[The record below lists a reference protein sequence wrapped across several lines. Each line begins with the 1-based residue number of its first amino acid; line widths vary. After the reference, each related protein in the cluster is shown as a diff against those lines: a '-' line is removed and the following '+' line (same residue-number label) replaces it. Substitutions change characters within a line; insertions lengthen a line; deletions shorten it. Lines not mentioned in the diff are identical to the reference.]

1 MITLNRLGH
10 SDEPFQLNTDM
21 IVTVESTP
29 DTVITLATG
38 AKVVVAETPEEVA
51 AAVHGYRAEV
61 LAEAFRR
68 RGRAGGAFISGSA
81 RARPPRVATRG
92 AAPERRR
99 GRPGVVPNGQRL
111 SAGSTVRAGAPRK
124 TEGFPGTADVSKR

>member
-10 SDEPFQLNTDM
+10 SDEPFQLNPDM

-38 AKVVVAETPEEVA
+38 AKVVVAESPAEVA
-51 AAVHGYRAEV
+51 AAVHAYRASV

-68 RGRAGGAFISGSA
+68 RGSG
-81 RARPPRVATRG
+81 RQPPLSPVHRESPREH
-92 AAPERRR
+92 P
-99 GRPGVVPNGQRL
+99 RL
-111 SAGSTVRAGAPRK
+111 SAVEDQPS
-124 TEGFPGTADVSKR
+124 

>member
-10 SDEPFQLNTDM
+10 SDEPFQLNMDM

-38 AKVVVAETPEEVA
+38 AKVVVAETPAEVA
-51 AAVHGYRAEV
+51 AAVHDYRADV

-68 RGRAGGAFISGSA
+68 RGASHRQPAPAPVH
-81 RARPPRVATRG
+81 RDPP
-92 AAPERRR
+92 
-99 GRPGVVPNGQRL
+99 RL
-111 SAGSTVRAGAPRK
+111 SAVEDEPT
-124 TEGFPGTADVSKR
+124 

>member
-10 SDEPFQLNTDM
+10 ENEQFQLNADM

-38 AKVVVAETPEEVA
+38 AKVVVSQSPDEVA
-51 AAVHGYRAEV
+51 AAVHDLRASV

-68 RGRAGGAFISGSA
+68 RGRAGGPSSQA
-81 RARPPRVATRG
+81 PPA
-92 AAPERRR
+92 AAPRE
-99 GRPGVVPNGQRL
+99 GGHL
-111 SAGSTVRAGAPRK
+111 SAVEDDPQ
-124 TEGFPGTADVSKR
+124 

>member
-10 SDEPFQLNTDM
+10 KDEPFQLNVDM

-38 AKVVVAETPEEVA
+38 TKVVVAETPAEVA
-51 AAVHGYRAEV
+51 TAVHEFRASV

-68 RGRAGGAFISGSA
+68 RGRAGGGVGGVSSSA
-81 RARPPRVATRG
+81 GTHRDAG
-92 AAPERRR
+92 H
-99 GRPGVVPNGQRL
+99 L
-111 SAGSTVRAGAPRK
+111 SAVDEDPA
-124 TEGFPGTADVSKR
+124 

>member
-38 AKVVVAETPEEVA
+38 AKVVVAETPDEVA
-51 AAVHGYRAEV
+51 AAMHAYRAEV

-68 RGRAGGAFISGSA
+68 RGA
-81 RARPPRVATRG
+81 
-92 AAPERRR
+92 
-99 GRPGVVPNGQRL
+99 GQRQ
-111 SAGSTVRAGAPRK
+111 
-124 TEGFPGTADVSKR
+124 FPPSPFQREPPHLAAVDDDLT

>member
-10 SDEPFQLNTDM
+10 TNEPFQLNPDM

-29 DTVITLATG
+29 DTVIGLATG

-51 AAVHGYRAEV
+51 AAVRSYRADV

-68 RGRAGGAFISGSA
+68 RGAPQRSSSSPH
-81 RARPPRVATRG
+81 REPPRLTAV
-92 AAPERRR
+92 EDE
-99 GRPGVVPNGQRL
+99 PG
-111 SAGSTVRAGAPRK
+111 
-124 TEGFPGTADVSKR
+124 

>member
-10 SDEPFQLNTDM
+10 SDEPFHLNPDM

-29 DTVITLATG
+29 DTVIGLATG
-38 AKVVVAETPEEVA
+38 AKVVVAETPAEVA

-68 RGRAGGAFISGSA
+68 RGRAGGQ
-81 RARPPRVATRG
+81 PPAPPPPAPIRG
-92 AAPERRR
+92 DSPRE
-99 GRPGVVPNGQRL
+99 PPRL
-111 SAGSTVRAGAPRK
+111 SAVEDDPA
-124 TEGFPGTADVSKR
+124 

>member
-10 SDEPFQLNTDM
+10 KDEPFQLNTDM

-38 AKVVVAETPEEVA
+38 AKVVVAESPAEVA
-51 AAVHGYRAEV
+51 AAVHDYRAEV

-68 RGRAGGAFISGSA
+68 RGANV
-81 RARPPRVATRG
+81 PRQPAVP
-92 AAPERRR
+92 APAHRD
-99 GRPGVVPNGQRL
+99 GPHL
-111 SAGSTVRAGAPRK
+111 SAV
-124 TEGFPGTADVSKR
+124 EDEPGDG